1 MITSENTDN
10 RATNLYK
17 PSDIEGKWQKI
28 WEDDNLYNTDEQASN
43 KEKFYALS
51 MFPYPSGNLHMGH
64 VRNYVITD
72 LIARFQR
79 FQGKEVLHP
88 MGWDAF
94 GLPAEN
100 AAIERGINP
109 DKWTKQ
115 NIAHMKS
122 QLKLLGLSVDWDR
135 EFATCDENYYVW
147 TQFLF
152 LELHKA
158 GLVYQKESEVNWDP
172 IDNTVLAN
180 EQVDSEG
187 KSWRSGAIVEKKLLT
202 QWFLKITDYAEEL
215 LQDLE
220 KLNEWPE
227 RVKLMQENW
236 IGKSIGA
243 NINFKINEGQIFGM
257 LGPNGVG
264 KSTIFNLITGLI
276 NPGNGK
282 IKIAGED
289 VTKYPVYLRTKKFK
303 VGYVPQY
310 GGFFN
315 DLTLHDNL
323 KAISEIVIDDKN
335 YRTERVN
342 YLISKF
348 ELDNLK
354 DIKGKFLSGG
364 QKKKL
369 VIALSLLSEP
379 KVLLLDECFAALDVL
394 TIKMLQE
401 IIVNLQNENRIT
413 ICICDHQARDL
424 LACVDV
430 AMILSN
436 GKIIAQ
442 DTPSNLVKDI
452 NAKNAYFGDNFKF
465 N

>member
-1 MITSENTDN
+1 MAIIKKFRIKSFKNLNTIIEFENICLSYGN
-10 RATNLYK
+10 RQ
-17 PSDIEGKWQKI
+17 I
-28 WEDDNLYNTDEQASN
+28 
-43 KEKFYALS
+43 
-51 MFPYPSGNLHMGH
+51 
-64 VRNYVITD
+64 
-72 LIARFQR
+72 
-79 FQGKEVLHP
+79 
-88 MGWDAF
+88 
-94 GLPAEN
+94 
-100 AAIERGINP
+100 
-109 DKWTKQ
+109 
-115 NIAHMKS
+115 
-122 QLKLLGLSVDWDR
+122 
-135 EFATCDENYYVW
+135 
-147 TQFLF
+147 
-152 LELHKA
+152 LE
-158 GLVYQKESEVNWDP
+158 
-172 IDNTVLAN
+172 
-180 EQVDSEG
+180 
-187 KSWRSGAIVEKKLLT
+187 
-202 QWFLKITDYAEEL
+202 
-215 LQDLE
+215 
-220 KLNEWPE
+220 
-227 RVKLMQENW
+227 
-236 IGKSIGA
+236 

-276 NPGNGK
+276 NPGSGK

-289 VTKYPVYLRTKKFK
+289 VTDYPIYLRTKKFK

-310 GGFFN
+310 GGFFS

-323 KAISEIVIDDKN
+323 KAISEIVIENKN
-335 YRTERVN
+335 YRDERIN

-354 DIKGKFLSGG
+354 DIKTKFLSGG

-379 KVLLLDECFAALDVL
+379 KILLLDECFAALDVL

-401 IIVNLQNENRIT
+401 IIVNLQHENRIT

-442 DTPSNLVKDI
+442 DTPSNLVKNI
-452 NAKNAYFGDNFKF
+452 SAKNAYFGDNFKF